1 MNTARLAALVGGT
14 LSIALASVA
23 SATTVVALTTDNRI
37 LTFDHLA
44 PGVTFSNN
52 AVTGLDAGESLLGI
66 DLRPATGQI
75 FALSSASRVYVV
87 NPMTGAASAVGAAFT
102 PGLSASDYSIDF
114 NPTVDRIRVVGTG
127 GENRRLNPTN
137 GQAVSP
143 AMDTALSY
151 VTGGS
156 VRAAGV
162 AYTNSLAG
170 VLPGSTRQYIIDSAT
185 DMLVETGSQAGG
197 NASFNGGVV
206 TSIGSLGFDT
216 NDLVGFDIFGPT
228 GVALLSTN
236 SPLGGAST
244 LRLLNLS
251 DATSISLGDIA
262 GGTIRDITIVPTPA
276 AASVGVLAGLV
287 ALRRRRA

>member
-44 PGVTFSNN
+44 PGVTFSNT
-52 AVTGLDAGESLLGI
+52 AVTGLGAGESLLGI

-102 PGLSASDYSIDF
+102 PGLSASDHSIDF
-114 NPTVDRIRVVGTG
+114 NPTVDRIRVVGAG
-127 GENRRLNPTN
+127 GENRRLNPLN
-137 GQAVSP
+137 GQAVT
-143 AMDTALSY
+143 ATDTALSY
-151 VTGGS
+151 AMGGS

-185 DMLVETGSQAGG
+185 DMLVESGTQAGG
-197 NASFNGGVV
+197 NASFNAGVV

-216 NDLVGFDIFGPT
+216 TDLVGFDIFGPT